1 VTSPPIGAPTR
12 GVPMEDP
19 YAAPVRR
26 PVAAR
31 VVARLGGRIV
41 RVGLVV
47 VAVFWLLP
55 VLGLLVASLRPEEG
69 NAGTG
74 WWTVFTAPTQLTL
87 ANYREL
93 LADGVMVGSLWN
105 TVLIA
110 VPSTVLVVVIGA
122 LAAYALAWIE
132 FPGRDW
138 VMIGVVALLVVPIQV
153 ALIPVA
159 RLLGGIGLYGSIPGV
174 VLFHVAF
181 GLPFAVFLLR
191 NFFVGIPRDL
201 LEAARIDGGREWR
214 IFWRLVLP
222 ISRPAVA
229 SLAIFQFLWVWN
241 DLLVAL
247 VFADESSAPITVA
260 LRSQL
265 RQFGGNVDILASG
278 AFLSMI
284 VPLVVFFSFQRY
296 FVQGVL
302 AGSTK

>member
-1 VTSPPIGAPTR
+1 VTPSPTGARAR
-12 GVPMEDP
+12 GVPRDDP
-19 YAAPVRR
+19 HRTLPRR
-26 PVAAR
+26 SLPAR
-31 VVARLGGRIV
+31 VVARVGGPVV
-41 RVGLVV
+41 RVVL
-47 VAVFWLLP
+47 VAVALFWLLP
-55 VLGLLVASLRPEEG
+55 VLGLLVASLRPEVG
-69 NAGTG
+69 NAGSG
-74 WWTVFTAPTQLTL
+74 WWTVFTAPAQLTL
-87 ANYREL
+87 ANYGEL
-93 LADGVMVGSLWN
+93 LAEQQMLGSLWN

-110 VPSTVLVVVIGA
+110 VPSTVLVVVLGA

-138 VMIGVVALLVVPIQV
+138 VMIGIVALLVVPVQV
-153 ALIPVA
+153 ALVPVA
-159 RLLGGIGLYGSIPGV
+159 RLLGSTGLYGSIPGV

-201 LEAARIDGGREWR
+201 LEAARIDGGRELR
-214 IFWRLVLP
+214 IFLRLVLP
-222 ISRPAVA
+222 ISLPAVA

-247 VFADESSAPITVA
+247 VFTTESSAPITVA